1 MKRRADTTR
10 RSGLGLLLLAVGRK
24 RGFTYFGSD
33 TDAYLAS
40 LAPLV
45 AFVLVAAA
53 VLALQSPREAAT
65 LFLLSICQV
74 LAPAV
79 IAHPLCRRWDRA
91 DRWALYAN
99 ILNWAQFLF
108 FLVLPVVLA
117 LARAAVAAGA
127 PIDATASAAL
137 LVFLGYVVWF
147 HWFVA
152 RGALVLS
159 RRRTLTLLGAM
170 FLFFV
175 LLAVLQWV
183 FGSGP
188 QEMKIDLKG

>member
-1 MKRRADTTR
+1 MKRRANATR
-10 RSGLGLLLLAVGRK
+10 RSGLGLLLLAAGRK
-24 RGFTYFGSD
+24 RGFRYFGSD

-45 AFVLVAAA
+45 AFALVAAA
-53 VLALQSPREAAT
+53 LLALQSPRDAAT

-99 ILNWAQFLF
+99 ILNWSPFLF
-108 FLVLPVVLA
+108 FIVLAVVLTM
-117 LARAAVAAGA
+117 ARAAVAAGTSA
-127 PIDATASAAL
+127 DAAASAAL
-137 LVFLGYVVWF
+137 LVFLGYMVWF
-147 HWFVA
+147 QWFVA

-159 RRRTLTLLGAM
+159 RRQTVMLMGAT
-170 FLFFV
+170 FLFGV
-175 LLAVLQWV
+175 LLVSIQWA

-188 QEMKIDLKG
+188 QELKIDLKG